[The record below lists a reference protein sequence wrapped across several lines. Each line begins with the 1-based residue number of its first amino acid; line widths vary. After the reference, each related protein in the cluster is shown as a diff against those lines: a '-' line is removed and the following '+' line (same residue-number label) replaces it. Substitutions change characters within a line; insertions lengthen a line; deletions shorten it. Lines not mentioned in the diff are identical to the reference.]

1 MAQLADA
8 MFYVGRDESKGGH
21 GGTTPYLFHI
31 ESEMI

>member
-21 GGTTPYLFHI
+21 GGTTPFYFTLKVK
-31 ESEMI
+31 